1 LTLIRPIQ
9 GKLVQRIEISRTNDV
24 SDDMGEA
31 LPRLSRP
38 FGYVPMTALA
48 ALLVL
53 FTAGP
58 TRATPYRAIQ
68 PPTASV
74 ADPITLTGH
83 DLTVEQV
90 IAVARNGQAVEISPE
105 AARHQEDAHGLL
117 LEGAAEG
124 MPIAGFNR
132 AENSDAVL
140 FDGDPASPDVA
151 AGLVQR
157 ALAAFQAG
165 ATPANGPE
173 VLDEDAV
180 RAMMVVRANT
190 LTYAPASAPVTQ
202 ILLGFL
208 NNRITPVVATGAV
221 NPLAGVAAAM
231 VGKGD
236 AYYHG
241 IRMTAAQALAQAGLV
256 PFVPVDA
263 DYAALTG
270 TDAYDIGRAALLVGD
285 GRLALEWAD
294 LIFAMDL
301 NGMNAGIGP
310 LSLPAQANRPFKWI
324 YWDAGRVLDMIK
336 GSYLLSEETV
346 GTRTYPDRL
355 AASPTRQGAAWQ
367 AWSELGD
374 DLLIALNS
382 SDQSPAVRV
391 GLSLRESPE
400 LGTPEMM
407 KYFVKG
413 GKNSGGKRGFIVP
426 ALNRDP
432 YPMENDLVAFTN
444 AFHQVNSAIGQRVPT
459 LFDLA
464 SPARDGMAAL
474 NHAEDAVG
482 ATFLL
487 LGQDLTNAAKLLDR
501 RIAENAARIFGAAPT
516 AAWTAFRA
524 TVPAQMQDDGAR
536 AAAAKFIHANQPASF
551 YPKGEPP
558 LGTDD
563 PIPLA
568 QEKIRR

>member
-1 LTLIRPIQ
+1 
-9 GKLVQRIEISRTNDV
+9 
-24 SDDMGEA
+24 MGEA
-31 LPRLSRP
+31 LRQLSRP
-38 FGYVPMTALA
+38 FAYLAAAALA
-48 ALLVL
+48 LFTVAL

-58 TRATPYRAIQ
+58 SHATPYRAIE
-68 PPTASV
+68 PAAAAT
-74 ADPITLTGH
+74 DPITLTGH

-124 MPIAGFNR
+124 VPIAGFNHS
-132 AENSDAVL
+132 ATGDSVL
-140 FDGDPASPDVA
+140 FEGDPALPDVA
-151 AGLVQR
+151 AGLQQR
-157 ALAAFQAG
+157 ALAAFQGG
-165 ATPANGPE
+165 AAPTGSPE
-173 VLDEDAV
+173 VVDEDVV
-180 RAMMVVRANT
+180 RAMMVTRANT
-190 LTYAPASAPVTQ
+190 LTYTPASAPVTQ
-202 ILLGFL
+202 MLLGFL
-208 NNRITPVVATGAV
+208 NNRVTPVADTA

-241 IRMTAAQALAQAGLV
+241 IRMTAAQALAQAGLT
-256 PFVPVDA
+256 PLVPVDA

-270 TDAYDIGRAALLVGD
+270 TDAYDIGRATLLVGD

-301 NGMNAGIGP
+301 NGMNAGVAP
-310 LSLPAQANRPFKWI
+310 LSLPAQANRPFKWT

-336 GSYLLSEETV
+336 GSYLFDEAMT
-346 GTRTYPDRL
+346 GARAYPDRL
-355 AASPTRQGAAWQ
+355 AGSPASQGAAWQ
-367 AWSELGD
+367 AWGD
-374 DLLIALNS
+374 LRDVLLIALNS
-382 SDQSPAVRV
+382 SDQSPTVRV

-413 GKNSGGKRGFIVP
+413 GRNSGGKRGFIVP

-432 YPMENDLVAFTN
+432 YPMVNNLVALTSAFGEVN
-444 AFHQVNSAIGQRVPT
+444 AAIGQRT
-459 LFDLA
+459 GTQFDLA
-464 SPARDGMAAL
+464 PPARDGMVAL
-474 NHAEDAVG
+474 NRAEDAVG
-482 ATFLL
+482 VTFLL
-487 LGQDLTNAAKLLDR
+487 LEQDLTNAAKLLDE
-501 RIAENAARIFGAAPT
+501 RIAENSARIFGVAPT

-524 TVPAQMQDDGAR
+524 AVPAQTPAEAAR
-536 AAAAKFIHANQPASF
+536 AAAVKFIHTNQPALF